1 MDTIDII
8 DLCIKMCYSSGVT
21 FYTRCIT
28 LHHYSDETGMEHA
41 RDLYVD
47 GDSREVG
54 Y

>member
-8 DLCIKMCYSSGVT
+8 DTCIKMCYSSGVT
-21 FYTRCIT
+21 FCTRE
-28 LHHYSDETGMEHA
+28 HHYSDETEMEHA

-47 GDSREVG
+47 GGSREVG